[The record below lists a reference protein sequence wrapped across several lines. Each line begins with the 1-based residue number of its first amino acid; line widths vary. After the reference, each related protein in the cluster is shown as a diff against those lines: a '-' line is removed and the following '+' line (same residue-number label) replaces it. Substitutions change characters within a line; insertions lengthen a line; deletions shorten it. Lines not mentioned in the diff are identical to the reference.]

1 MRGQFVDNNNNKPG
15 RRVLPALLAALA
27 GLSAAACSA
36 HTAGAPRLTTAELV
50 PPPQGVFEFCI
61 GRLEICGLAPSES
74 QADEDTAKTSPV
86 SKADD
91 DAFDMTDEE
100 LLAVAHAVNARVNVA
115 ITYRSDRDQWD
126 AEEAWVLPISEARVN
141 YGDCEDYAL
150 EKRQALLE
158 LGVPASRL
166 ALVTGWSRSTG
177 MHAVLMLRMPEA
189 DYVLDNNSPYL
200 LPAGETPY
208 RWLSLQ
214 QGENLLQWA
223 RVTAPGQIRAGQD
236 TSIAT
241 AAGHATR
248 EPI

>member
-1 MRGQFVDNNNNKPG
+1 MRGQQFADNNNNKPG
-15 RRVLPALLAALA
+15 RRIFPAFIAALA

-36 HTAGAPRLTTAELV
+36 HTTGAPRLTTAELV
-50 PPPQGVFEFCI
+50 APPQGVFEFCI
-61 GRLEICGLAPSES
+61 GRLEICGLASEEGES
-74 QADEDTAKTSPV
+74 SEDTAKTSPGE
-86 SKADD
+86 KADE
-91 DAFDMTDEE
+91 AFAMTDEE
-100 LLAVAHAVNARVNVA
+100 LLAVAHAVNAQVNVA

-126 AEEAWVLPISEARVN
+126 TEEAWVLPISEARVN

-177 MHAVLMLRMPEA
+177 MHAVLMLRMPDA

-223 RVTAPGQIRAGQD
+223 RVTAPGQIRSGQD
-236 TSIAT
+236 ASIAT
-241 AAGHATR
+241 AAGRATR

>member
-1 MRGQFVDNNNNKPG
+1 MRGQQFADNNNNEPG
-15 RRVLPALLAALA
+15 RRILPALVVALA

-50 PPPQGVFEFCI
+50 APPQGVFEFCI
-61 GRLEICGLAPSES
+61 GRLEICGLAP
-74 QADEDTAKTSPV
+74 DEDESGEGAAKASP
-86 SKADD
+86 SGKADD
-91 DAFDMTDEE
+91 VFAMTDEE
-100 LLAVAHAVNARVNVA
+100 LLAVAHAVNAQVNVA

-126 AEEAWVLPISEARVN
+126 AEEAWVLPISEAQVN

-177 MHAVLMLRMPEA
+177 MHAVLMLRMPDA

-236 TSIAT
+236 SSIAT
-241 AAGHATR
+241 AAGLATR